1 MAIQVKICGINS
13 TDAADASVRAG
24 ADYAGL
30 MFHHGSAR
38 NLAPQQAAGLAAHM
52 RGRLRIVAV
61 VADPDDDLIASI
73 VACVKPDMIQL
84 HGSESAAR
92 TGAIRA
98 AFNLPIIKAFAIA
111 EANDLA
117 GVAKY
122 DDAADMFLFDAKAP
136 ASALRPGGH
145 GAAFDWSLMRGRK
158 FVKPWLLAGGLH
170 MENVARAIAGTGAP
184 GVDVSSG
191 VETAP
196 GVKNTNLIAA
206 FVSAARNAHLAAEA

>member
-13 TDAADASVRAG
+13 ADAADASVRAG
-24 ADYAGL
+24 ADYGGL
-30 MFHHGSAR
+30 MFHRSSPRH
-38 NLAPQQAAGLAAHM
+38 LALEQGASLATRL
-52 RGRLRIVAV
+52 RGRVHIVAV
-61 VADPDDDLIASI
+61 SADAHDEELAAI
-73 VACVKPDMIQL
+73 VAAVKPDFLQL

-98 AFNLPIIKAFAIA
+98 RFNVPVIKVFAIA
-111 EANDLA
+111 DANDLA
-117 GVAKY
+117 NVVRY

-136 ASALRPGGH
+136 AGASRPGGH

-158 FVKPWLLAGGLH
+158 FTRPWLLAGGLSAQ
-170 MENVARAIAGTGAP
+170 NVARAIAGTQAP

-196 GVKNTNLIAA
+196 GVKDTNLIAV
-206 FVSAARNAHLAAEA
+206 FVNAARNAHFAAEA